1 MCDLTR
7 KLSRLNRP
15 ALLVRAARMGVADYN
30 RKRDLRRLTR
40 VAVPATSRKAL
51 PMLMDIEDKLE
62 VRRQTGDANYSLTR
76 HVDILIAMMG
86 EARTLG

>member
-1 MCDLTR
+1 MCKLTHQ
-7 KLSRLNRP
+7 LQTLNRP
-15 ALLVRAARMGVADYN
+15 ALLVRAARMGVPEYN

-40 VAVPATSRKAL
+40 VAVPDSPRKSL

-62 VRRQTGDANYSLTR
+62 TRRITGDANYSLTR

-86 EARTLG
+86 EARTLH

>member
-1 MCDLTR
+1 MCKLTQQ
-7 KLSRLNRP
+7 LQNLNRP
-15 ALLVRAARMGVADYN
+15 ALLVRAARMGVPEYN

-40 VAVPATSRKAL
+40 VAVPASAQKSL

-62 VRRQTGDANYSLTR
+62 TRRRTGDANYSLTR

-86 EARTLG
+86 EARSLH